1 MRRSV
6 VAAAVAVIALL
17 APALPV
23 PTPVAAAP
31 PPWFVDEASL
41 PFTALPGARAMWGV
55 HAQAGY
61 RIEVPANWNGDVVMY
76 AHGYRGTGPA
86 LTVSNP
92 PIRTHLTEQGY
103 AWAASSFRAN
113 GYVPGTGAQD
123 THRLLELFG
132 SLVGEP
138 DRVYMTGTSMGGH
151 VTGVAI
157 EQWPDDFDG
166 AQPECGVMGANEL
179 FDYYLDAYLVAET
192 VAGNVPEVPTPAD
205 YFTSPDG
212 WPATRAALGPAFP
225 VALNANGELYKDI
238 IEQLTGGTR
247 PTYDQG
253 FAGANGGAF
262 VFDFRAAGTGGGR
275 SNVDTVYQFDGD
287 PALTPEEKA
296 FNDEIVRVGAAPQ
309 FVHPNGL
316 GVMPQLDA
324 RSPDISGDIGIP
336 VLSTHTLGE
345 LFVPFSME
353 QVYARRVAAHGDAAL
368 LVTRAIRDIR
378 HCGFSQPER
387 IRAFDDL
394 VTWVETGEQPAGD
407 AVLDRA
413 AVAGSNFGCQFTT
426 PQRPGLPACTP

>member
-6 VAAAVAVIALL
+6 VAAAVALIALL

-92 PIRTHLTEQGY
+92 PIRTHLIEQGY

-253 FAGANGGAF
+253 FAGAN
-262 VFDFRAAGTGGGR
+262 
-275 SNVDTVYQFDGD
+275 
-287 PALTPEEKA
+287 
-296 FNDEIVRVGAAPQ
+296 
-309 FVHPNGL
+309 
-316 GVMPQLDA
+316 
-324 RSPDISGDIGIP
+324 
-336 VLSTHTLGE
+336 
-345 LFVPFSME
+345 
-353 QVYARRVAAHGDAAL
+353 
-368 LVTRAIRDIR
+368 
-378 HCGFSQPER
+378 
-387 IRAFDDL
+387 
-394 VTWVETGEQPAGD
+394 
-407 AVLDRA
+407 
-413 AVAGSNFGCQFTT
+413 
-426 PQRPGLPACTP
+426 

>member
-1 MRRSV
+1 
-6 VAAAVAVIALL
+6 
-17 APALPV
+17 
-23 PTPVAAAP
+23 
-31 PPWFVDEASL
+31 
-41 PFTALPGARAMWGV
+41 
-55 HAQAGY
+55 
-61 RIEVPANWNGDVVMY
+61 
-76 AHGYRGTGPA
+76 
-86 LTVSNP
+86 
-92 PIRTHLTEQGY
+92 
-103 AWAASSFRAN
+103 
-113 GYVPGTGAQD
+113 
-123 THRLLELFG
+123 
-132 SLVGEP
+132 
-138 DRVYMTGTSMGGH
+138 
-151 VTGVAI
+151 
-157 EQWPDDFDG
+157 
-166 AQPECGVMGANEL
+166 VMGANEL